1 MVGVSKWEKKQK
13 LQRNKFSPAQEQ
25 TFPIKQAVWNPCLLS
40 VFILNALLE
49 FLHTVIDG
57 AAVATEVG
65 FHQRS
70 LFLALFGPSSARP
83 PVHSRLDHQRLLPL
97 LLLLLLKERPLCA
110 EH

>member
-1 MVGVSKWEKKQK
+1 MVVVSKWEKKQQ
-13 LQRNKFSPAQEQ
+13 LRTEFSPTQEQ
-25 TFPIKQAVWNPCLLS
+25 TFPIKQRVWHPCLLS

-49 FLHTVIDG
+49 FLHTMIDG

-83 PVHSRLDHQRLLPL
+83 PVHSGLDHQRLLPL
-97 LLLLLLKERPLCA
+97 LLLLLLKERALCA